1 MFVFDWIVDKLF
13 CNTMFQYLLARKIRD
28 EIDQWEYRNKIE
40 KFNKSP
46 EGQKYYENAM
56 NNLRQLADK
65 QNPFK

>member
-1 MFVFDWIVDKLF
+1 MFLFDWIVEKLF
-13 CNTMFQYLLARKIRD
+13 CNGMFQYLLARKIRD

-46 EGQKYYENAM
+46 EGQKFYENAM
-56 NNLRQLADK
+56 NNLKQLADK